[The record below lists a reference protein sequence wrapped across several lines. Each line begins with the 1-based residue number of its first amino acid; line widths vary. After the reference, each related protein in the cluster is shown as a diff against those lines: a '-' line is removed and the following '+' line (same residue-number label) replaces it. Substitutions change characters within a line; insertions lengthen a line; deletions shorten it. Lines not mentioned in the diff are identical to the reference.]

1 METKNK
7 EMQSESYVI
16 LPFRFERIDNET
28 VFLTNEVGECVF
40 LSTDAFRE
48 FTRYSMNKTTEEFS
62 DLKSKHMVADGDIGP
77 VTEMLATKY
86 RTKKRFLNQFTS
98 LHMVVP
104 TLRCNSRCVYCQVLS
119 KPSEEKGYD
128 MDKQTARKIVE
139 MIFMSA
145 SDRIKIEF
153 QGGEPLLNINIV
165 EYIIKYSELLRTMHK
180 KQIDF
185 VVCTNLTPANGR
197 MLRFFKKHNVA
208 LSTSLDGPRELH
220 NQNRPMRNALNSYD
234 ITIDKLQ
241 LARSIVGMNNISA
254 LMTVTRGSLC
264 QIRTIIDEY
273 VSNGFN
279 SIFLRSINPYGRA
292 KEYGPNFDYTV
303 EDFFEAYK
311 DALKYIIELNLR
323 GSFFIEEYTCLLLA
337 RIMTPFATGFV
348 DLQSPAGIG
357 IGGVI
362 YNYDGNVYVSDEGR
376 MLGEMGDRKFLMGNV
391 LEDTYEEMFNCDLL
405 RSTISES
412 YLETIPHCRFCP
424 YVPFCGADPVR
435 SYTEQGDVVGNKTRS
450 ATCKKNRLIMGHLLK
465 LIRENNDDVLDVF
478 WSWITRRSLSEV
490 QIGRTLK

>member
-1 METKNK
+1 MKIKNN

-16 LPFRFERIDNET
+16 LPFRFERIDGET

-40 LSTDAFRE
+40 LSTNAFRE
-48 FTRYSMNKTTEEFS
+48 FTHYSMNNTTEEFS
-62 DLKSKHMVADGDIGP
+62 DLKSKHMVADGHIGP

-86 RTKKRFLNQFTS
+86 RTKKRFLNEFTS
-98 LHMVVP
+98 LHMIVP
-104 TLRCNSRCVYCQVLS
+104 TLRCNSRCIYCQASS
-119 KPSEEKGYD
+119 KPPEEKEYD

-139 MIFMSA
+139 TIFVSP

-153 QGGEPLLNINIV
+153 QGGEPLLNIDVV
-165 EYIIKYSELLRTMHK
+165 EYIIKYAELLRVLHRK
-180 KQIDF
+180 RIDF
-185 VVCTNLTPANGR
+185 VVCTNLTLINER
-197 MLRFFKKHNVA
+197 MLRFFKKHNVV
-208 LSTSLDGPRELH
+208 LSISLDGPRELH
-220 NQNRPMRNALNSYD
+220 NQNRPLRNALNSYD

-241 LARSIVGMNNISA
+241 LARSILGMNNISA

-264 QIRTIIDEY
+264 QIRTIVDEY

-279 SIFLRSINPYGRA
+279 SIFLRPINPYGRA

-311 DALKYIIELNLR
+311 DALECIFELNLR

-362 YNYDGNVYVSDEGR
+362 YNYDGNVYASDEGR

-391 LEDTYEEMFNCDLL
+391 LENTYEEMFNCDLL

-450 ATCKKNRLIMGHLLK
+450 TTCKKNRLIMGHLLK

>member
-1 METKNK
+1 MKNNQ
-7 EMQSESYVI
+7 MQSESYVI
-16 LPFRFERIDNET
+16 LPFRFERIDGET

-40 LSTDAFRE
+40 LSTNAFRE
-48 FTRYSMNKTTEEFS
+48 FTHYSMNNTTEEFS

-86 RTKKRFLNQFTS
+86 RTKKKFLNEFTS

-104 TLRCNSRCVYCQVLS
+104 TLRCNSRCIYCQALS

-128 MDKQTARKIVE
+128 MDKQTARKTLE
-139 MIFMSA
+139 MIFMSP

-153 QGGEPLLNINIV
+153 QGGEPLLNMDVV
-165 EYIIKYSELLRTMHK
+165 EYIIKHAELLRALHK
-180 KQIDF
+180 KRVDF
-185 VVCTNLTPANGR
+185 VVCTNLTPVNER
-197 MLRFFKKHNVA
+197 MLRFFKKHNVV

-220 NQNRPMRNALNSYD
+220 NRNRPMRNALNSYN

-241 LARSIVGMNNISA
+241 LARSILGMNKISA

-279 SIFLRSINPYGRA
+279 SIFLRPINPYGRA
-292 KEYGPNFDYTV
+292 RDYGPDFDYTV
-303 EDFFEAYK
+303 EDFFEAYR
-311 DALKYIIELNLR
+311 DALKYIIELNIR

-376 MLGEMGDRKFLMGNV
+376 MLGEMGDRRFLMGNV
-391 LEDTYEEMFNCDLL
+391 LEDRYEDMFNCDLL

-450 ATCKKNRLIMGHLLK
+450 TTCRKNRLIMGHLLK
-465 LIRENNDDVLDVF
+465 LIRENDDDVLDVF
-478 WSWITRRSLSEV
+478 WSWITRRSFSEV
-490 QIGRTLK
+490 QIGRTIK